1 MSGRFVPRSRRETR
15 ASVLESLLRS
25 RGGFRTDIARDCN
38 LSEASVSR
46 ILNELRKENTVEET
60 RQQTSGAGAPTALVT
75 LSKDIAVL
83 GIELSN
89 SRLSFGVGDLKG
101 TLDYVERVPASTQLP
116 QREFE
121 KLFADSA
128 TAVSAWA
135 TARGLALRQGAMSI
149 PGFGRAAG
157 NSIYPWSMGRLQA
170 LLGEALPDVPLTL
183 TNSVIAQAA
192 FHRYARAGGYSISG
206 EHLFLFV
213 GHGVAGVIVNDTAP
227 VDAFQAFEI
236 GHMVIE
242 RDGLPCRCGHKG
254 CVEAYTSLRA
264 VSQIIG
270 MSDADILTKGDHF
283 MEALGVDPAAR
294 ETLRERQFL
303 LGLALGNALN
313 LHPVPK
319 VVVSGWPSLMPED
332 DRAAIGEGL
341 NQSLLGGYAP
351 ERLELSFIEPAIGN
365 DPKAALHYAAYCF
378 VRSGGLDE
386 RSGLAAAQEEI
397 S

>member
-25 RGGFRTDIARDCN
+25 KGAFRTGIARDSN
-38 LSEASVSR
+38 LTEASVSR
-46 ILNELRKENTVEET
+46 ILNELRKENIVAET
-60 RQQTSGAGAPTALVT
+60 RRQTSHAGAPTALVT

-89 SRLSFGVGDLKG
+89 SRLSFGVGDLNG
-101 TLDYVERVPASTQLP
+101 TLDYVERMPASPQLS
-116 QREFE
+116 QQEFE
-121 KLFADSA
+121 QLFSDSA
-128 TAVSAWA
+128 AAVREWT
-135 TARGLALRQGAMSI
+135 TARGIALRHAAMSI
-149 PGFGRAAG
+149 PGYGREAG
-157 NSIYPWSMGRLQA
+157 NPIYPWDMERMHVFLDRV
-170 LLGEALPDVPLTL
+170 LPDVPLTL

-192 FHRYARAGGYSISG
+192 FHRYSQPGGYSISG
-206 EHLFLFV
+206 DHLFLFV

-227 VDAFQAFEI
+227 IDAFQAFEI

-270 MSDADILTKGDHF
+270 ISDADILTRGDHF
-283 MEALGVDPAAR
+283 MEAVSVDPVAR
-294 ETLRERQFL
+294 ATLRERQFL

-319 VVVSGWPSLMPED
+319 VVVSGWPSLMPEG
-332 DRAAIGEGL
+332 DRAAIAEGL
-341 NQSLLGGYAP
+341 NQSLLGGYSR
-351 ERLELSFIEPAIGN
+351 ERLGLSFIESSIGN

-386 RSGLAAAQEEI
+386 RPDQPVAMEEI
-397 S
+397 A

>member
-25 RGGFRTDIARDCN
+25 KGAFRTGIARDSN

-46 ILNELRKENTVEET
+46 ILNELRKENIVEET
-60 RQQTSGAGAPTALVT
+60 RHQTSGAGAPTALVT
-75 LSKDIAVL
+75 LSKDISVL

-101 TLDYVERVPASTQLP
+101 TLDYVERMPASPQLS
-116 QREFE
+116 QQQFE
-121 KLFADSA
+121 NLFADSA
-128 TAVSAWA
+128 AAVREWT
-135 TARGLALRQGAMSI
+135 TARGIAVRQAAMSI
-149 PGFGRAAG
+149 PGYGREAG
-157 NSIYPWSMGRLQA
+157 NSIYPWSMSRLQM
-170 LLGEALPDVPLTL
+170 LLGEVLPDVPLTL

-192 FHRYARAGGYSISG
+192 FHRYSRPGGHSISG
-206 EHLFLFV
+206 DHLFLFV

-242 RDGLPCRCGHKG
+242 RDGLPCRCGHRG

-270 MSDADILTKGDHF
+270 ISDADILTKGDHF
-283 MEALGVDPAAR
+283 MEALSVDPAAR

-313 LHPVPK
+313 LHPMAK
-319 VVVSGWPSLMPED
+319 VVISGWPSLMPEA
-332 DRAAIGEGL
+332 DRAAIGDGL
-341 NQSLLGGYAP
+341 NQSLLGGYSP
-351 ERLELSFIEPAIGN
+351 ERLELSFIEPSIGN

-386 RSGLAAAQEEI
+386 RSGQPTALEEI
-397 S
+397 A